1 MKTLFFATFF
11 MLIGSN
17 TILLIAQNLVV
28 DGGFETLKNFTNEK
42 SSWHEIVGTPD
53 LWDTTGFCPNRKGVS
68 FEKKNSAHSGKN
80 YIGFYYAPDYYET
93 IISNLDEPLKK
104 DSIYEVSMFV
114 KSPDKSPVVEH
125 SDIFNPMKK
134 FYVAFAKNNFD
145 ESMPSY
151 LALST
156 PDNKFVSNVWTKV
169 ETLYRAIG
177 GENRIVMS
185 GFFGTNVKG
194 NEKYLTYYFFD
205 DLEVK
210 RSSKNL
216 IPIPTIEPQKV
227 EDISNIYFDSD
238 SFAIKETEREK
249 LLKNLKI
256 LNANKNLAITI
267 AGFTD
272 VDGDDAY
279 NVKLGEQ
286 RANNVKD
293 FFAQNGYTD
302 NDNIRIKSFGKSL
315 ATNADS
321 KAKSRRVEVHL
332 TPKQWNNDQKEAIM
346 AVSKLY
352 GYVRWFYPT
361 SVLDT
366 FNWGKF
372 LNKTIIQISGIKD
385 RETLRR
391 CVMSRLMSIAP
402 DLRFFGDF
410 NTCLNYKKTIKPNTS
425 LVYKKK
431 INEGMGGGN
440 KVYNTQLA
448 DCKMVADGFS
458 VVYKS
463 QNYTFKEADFVET
476 LPLSISV
483 YFPLILPT
491 KQYSVSKIW
500 ADSMT
505 NTMSDTISKYHWMV
519 SGMMVWNA
527 VQHFYPYLDALKID
541 WQPKMGEL
549 VEIFDKM
556 TWEDEYVST
565 MQKLTVKLNDGHA
578 NFYNKSIESDMWLP
592 FSLTNVN
599 DKLIVSKSDDAK
611 VKVNDELVKMDEIN
625 CFEQFR
631 KDTALISGT
640 KNRKIRS
647 VLNSLTATN
656 KHGTFSHLFLKRNNN
671 FVEIDVKRDWLDDT
685 IQPIQNL
692 EKSLIYVDC
701 SRLGWENIEA
711 ILSKIN
717 DSKGVIFDMREY
729 LSDDNLIKIL
739 THLMQK
745 EDTANSWMQM
755 PIYMSPNQKNVIF
768 KKEGWALKPEKPL
781 LTCPVVFLAGGGS
794 ISYNES
800 MLGLIKHYKLG
811 AIIGEKTAGSNGSRN
826 WIGLPNNYQF
836 SWTGMYVTLP
846 DGSPLQG
853 IGIEPDVLALP
864 NPQLQTYEDY
874 VLKTAVQYLLKK

>member
-17 TILLIAQNLVV
+17 TFLLIGQNLVV
-28 DGGFETLKNFTNEK
+28 DGGFENIHTFKDKTLNWYCLTGNAYLF
-42 SSWHEIVGTPD
+42 
-53 LWDTTGFCPNRKGVS
+53 DTTTTGRYLSEAYWNNS
-68 FEKKNSAHSGKN
+68 EKMPIAHNGKHFMGLIQLN
-80 YIGFYYAPDYYET
+80 ERLTGRLCHSLE
-93 IISNLDEPLKK
+93 K
-104 DSIYEVSMFV
+104 DKIYEVSAFV
-114 KSPDKSPVVEH
+114 RMPNVSHDYYNSKLKEFPV
-125 SDIFNPMKK
+125 IFSYNDLNWEKQP
-134 FYVAFAKNNFD
+134 FLSLTTPNND
-145 ESMPSY
+145 
-151 LALST
+151 L
-156 PDNKFVSNVWTKV
+156 VSQEWTKV
-169 ETLYRAIG
+169 TSKYKAKG
-177 GENRIVMS
+177 GENRITIGGCLINDCQGYYLYDDIVVRLAQNDFKLLGNNS
-185 GFFGTNVKG
+185 KVNVEKDNLSLVFFQSN
-194 NEKYLTYYFFD
+194 
-205 DLEVK
+205 
-210 RSSKNL
+210 SPL
-216 IPIPTIEPQKV
+216 I
-227 EDISNIYFDSD
+227 EDIEKDKLRKNI
-238 SFAIKETEREK
+238 E
-249 LLKNLKI
+249 I
-256 LNANKNLAITI
+256 LNANKNFAITI

-293 FFAQNGYTD
+293 FFAQNGYAD

-321 KAKSRRVEVHL
+321 KAKSRRVEVLL
-332 TPKQWNNDQKEAIM
+332 TPKQWNNDQKEAIL

-366 FNWGKF
+366 FNWDKF
-372 LNKTIIQISGIKD
+372 LNKTIIQISSIKD
-385 RETLRR
+385 KETLRR
-391 CVMSRLMSIAP
+391 CVMSRFMSIAP

-410 NTCLNYKKTIKPNTS
+410 NTCLNYKKTIKPNAS

-448 DCKMVADGFS
+448 DCKMVEDGFN

-483 YFPLILPT
+483 YFPLILPA

-505 NTMSDTISKYHWMV
+505 NIMSDTISKYHWMV

-527 VQHFYPYLDALKID
+527 IQHFYPYLDALKID

-549 VEIFDKM
+549 VEIFDKI
-556 TWEDEYVST
+556 TAEREYVTT
-565 MQKLTVKLNDGHA
+565 METLSLKINDGHSR
-578 NFYNKSIESDMWLP
+578 FSNKSQSGNMPLP
-592 FSLTNVN
+592 FFLTNMN
-599 DKLIVSKSDDAK
+599 NKLVVSKSLDAK
-611 VKVNDELVKMDEIN
+611 VKVQDELVSMDGIA
-625 CFEQFR
+625 CFEQFM

-640 KNRKIRS
+640 KNHKIYET
-647 VLNSLTATN
+647 LQGLTAT
-656 KHGTFSHLFLKRNNN
+656 KRYATYSHLVLKRNNN
-671 FVEIDVKRDWLDDT
+671 LIETDVKRDWLDET
-685 IQPIQNL
+685 IPPIQYLPNN
-692 EKSLIYVDC
+692 LIYIDYSLV
-701 SRLGWENIEA
+701 RWQNIDS
-711 ILSKIN
+711 ILNKIN
-717 DSKGVIFDMREY
+717 DSKGVIFDLRDY
-729 LSDDNLIKIL
+729 LTDDNLIKLL
-739 THLMQK
+739 THLIQIQ
-745 EDTANSWMQM
+745 DTANSWSQM

-768 KKEGWALKPEKPL
+768 KKEGWDLKPQQPR

-811 AIIGEKTAGSNGSRN
+811 TIIGEKTAGSNGSRN
-826 WIGLPNNYQF
+826 WVRLPDNYQF

-874 VLKTAVQYLLKK
+874 VLKTAMHYLIKK